1 MRMKTSIILQDA
13 LVARAAKLTGIRE
26 KTALVHAGLA
36 ALIERK
42 SAERLAI
49 LDATQ
54 PRPRPIRRRR

>member
-1 MRMKTSIILQDA
+1 MRTSMILKDA
-13 LVARAAKLTGIRE
+13 LLARAAKLTGINE

-42 SAERLAI
+42 SAERLAA
-49 LDATQ
+49 LGATQ